1 MRSKNKWC
9 RWWLE
14 VDVYPFEHALRLI
27 VDQRLQSP
35 LDDDIETRDDDE
47 TVDLTGGVSLE
58 GIEAL
63 FEQKRKEYTVVEV
76 VVEEA
81 PVEEKGAVEGER
93 HRRASLVSEGRARR
107 ASRAEKAEAPP
118 APTKPDE
125 AVLYYRFVIQ
135 RGDGK

>member
-1 MRSKNKWC
+1 MGVTGWC

-14 VDVYPFEHALRLI
+14 VDVHPFEHALRLI

-35 LDDDIETRDDDE
+35 FENGIARDDDE

-63 FEQKRKEYTVVEV
+63 FEQKRKEYTVLDV
-76 VVEEA
+76 VVEEV
-81 PVEEKGAVEGER
+81 PVDENGGLEGER
-93 HRRASLVSEGRARR
+93 NRRASVVSEGRARR
-107 ASRAEKAEAPP
+107 ASRGEKAEAPP
-118 APTKPDE
+118 GPTKPDE